1 MKGRE
6 HASLREKRIHDIFA
20 ISVLLKGAHAVVE
33 IAGGIALYL
42 FSTQAIVG
50 LLNRFAEGE
59 LIEDPRDFV
68 ATHLLKFA
76 EGFSVEAHHFYA
88 FYLLSHG
95 IVKILLVA
103 GLLREK
109 LWAYPA
115 SFAVFSAFIAY
126 QLYRFSYTHDVSLIA
141 LSILDAIV
149 IALAWHEYK
158 LLRSRLPT
166 H

>member
-1 MKGRE
+1 MRSRP
-6 HASLREKRIHDIFA
+6 HASLREKRIHDLFA
-20 ISVLLKGAHAVVE
+20 ISIFLKGAHAVIE
-33 IAGGIALYL
+33 IVGGLALYL
-42 FSTQAIVG
+42 ASTNALVNLI
-50 LLNRFAEGE
+50 NRFADKE
-59 LIEDPRDFV
+59 LIEDPNDLI
-68 ATHLLKFA
+68 AGYLTKFA
-76 EGFSVEAHHFYA
+76 AGFSVEAHHFYA

-95 IVKILLVA
+95 LVKIVLVV

-115 SFAVFSAFIAY
+115 SFAVFTAFIAY
-126 QLYRFSYTHDVSLIA
+126 QLYRFSYTHEVTLIA

-158 LLRSRLPT
+158 LIRRHLPT

>member
-1 MKGRE
+1 MSSRK

-20 ISVLLKGAHAVVE
+20 VSVLLKGAHAIIE
-33 IAGGIALYL
+33 IVGGIALYL
-42 FSTQAIVG
+42 FSTSTIVD
-50 LLNRFAEGE
+50 LINRFAQGE
-59 LIEDPRDFV
+59 LIEDPKDLI
-68 ATHLLKFA
+68 ASHLLKFA

-95 IVKILLVA
+95 VVKILLVA

-115 SFAVFSAFIAY
+115 SFAVFGAFIAY
-126 QLYRFSYTHDVSLIA
+126 QLYRFSHTHELALIA

-158 LLRSRLPT
+158 IIRRHLPT

>member
-1 MKGRE
+1 MKVHDG
-6 HASLREKRIHDIFA
+6 ASLREKRIHDIFA
-20 ISVLLKGAHAVVE
+20 ISVLLKGAHALIE

-42 FSTQAIVG
+42 FSTQAIVA
-50 LLNRFAEGE
+50 LLNRFAESE
-59 LIEDPRDFV
+59 LIEDPKDFV
-68 ATHLLKFA
+68 AGSLMKFA
-76 EGFSVEAHHFYA
+76 QGFSVAEHHFYA

-95 IVKILLVA
+95 VVKLALVA

-115 SFAVFSAFIAY
+115 SFAVFSAFIGY
-126 QLYRFSYTHDVSLIA
+126 QLYRYSYTHQISLIL

-149 IALAWHEYK
+149 IVLAWHEYR
-158 LLRSRLPT
+158 LLRRHRPT